1 MFDRLPKY
9 TAAYAVAI
17 GGLLLTCLSSWNV
30 RQELQASH
38 LREFE
43 WAAADRIQSVRA
55 VVGQG
60 LDALQEMPV
69 LFHSTEAID
78 ENEFRVF
85 ADSLLE
91 RRPYI
96 DALLWAPLLV
106 SPRQGRPSIDAPGR
120 RPDNVASPGE
130 VRVPVVLSASRAGS
144 GVEPGVDL
152 NAIGELATLFKR
164 ARETRNIAVSGRM
177 ELAQAVGEPIHVVY
191 AALPLCAKG
200 EGKRAAAAC
209 PPGRR
214 PDPIGFM
221 IGIYNIEKMIHVAIS
236 LLEPRGVEVLVRD
249 ESAVGDARFLSFY
262 ASRLDPGAAATAA
275 GLPPEADSDQPRMT
289 ATIPFGDREWS
300 VTCVATDVFR
310 SAEAFNRA
318 HWLVL
323 LGGILFTALLSF
335 YLVRSQRELDD
346 RISLAQ
352 TIFEREEL
360 FRQLAETVDVVFWAI
375 NAALTRLEYI
385 GPAFR
390 QIAGGEAS
398 FDHPSPALMLDIF
411 AADDRRTL
419 VAAISQLQ
427 SEGGR
432 FTIVLPVSRGD
443 RGLRWLRVCGFP
455 VREPGCTLSRI
466 VGFFED
472 ITEHKL
478 AEDALRDSEARLR
491 TLFNHSPDLI
501 FTVDREASILLTNR
515 PLLNPLGG
523 AGEKRSELI
532 LPPDV
537 RDGYLQKLRQVFTS
551 GRVEHFQY
559 ASSDNT
565 WWEIRMVPITSA
577 TAVIAAMVVITDIT
591 ENRKLQWQAIR
602 NARLASL
609 GVLSAGIAHE
619 INNPNHAI
627 MTNASLLT
635 RIWQDA
641 LPILDEYEREQGAF
655 MLAGLRFAQARETI
669 RQGMSDIGQNAKR
682 IQKIVDNLKHLGR
695 QDRGQ
700 MDERADIGKVLR
712 GAVALLEARIRKHTD
727 VFAVDLPQAL
737 PAVKGNVQQLEQVFI
752 NVIVNALES
761 LPDRT
766 RSVRVAAR
774 PDSTGT
780 RVIVEVADQ
789 GKGIAEDVMP
799 HLGEPFY
806 TTKAESG
813 GTGLGLSISSSIVD
827 KHGGVLRFASNEDR
841 GTTVSIDLPAATE
854 E

>member
-1 MFDRLPKY
+1 MFDRLPKHS
-9 TAAYAVAI
+9 AAYVVAI

-30 RQELQASH
+30 RHELQTSH
-38 LREFE
+38 QREFE

-60 LDALQEMPV
+60 LDALQEITA
-69 LFHSTEAID
+69 LFHSAQAVD
-78 ENEFRVF
+78 QNEFQVF
-85 ADSLLE
+85 AGSLLA
-91 RRPYI
+91 RRPYV
-96 DALLWAPLLV
+96 DSLLWAPLLI
-106 SPRQGRPSIDAPGR
+106 SPRQGSQRTAPAGSG
-120 RPDNVASPGE
+120 PDEVPGAGE
-130 VRVPVVLSASRAGS
+130 LRVPVLLSASRTGS

-152 NAIGELATLFKR
+152 NASGELAALFR
-164 ARETRNIAVSGRM
+164 QARESGTVAVSGRM
-177 ELAQAVGEPIHVVY
+177 KLAQAGKEAIHVVY
-191 AALPLCAKG
+191 AALPLYATG
-200 EGKRAAAAC
+200 EAQRAVAAGAPGK
-209 PPGRR
+209 R
-214 PDPIGFM
+214 PDPLGFV

-249 ESAVGDARFLSFY
+249 ESGIGDARFLYFY
-262 ASRLDPGAAATAA
+262 ASRLEPGAAATAA
-275 GLPPEADSDQPRMT
+275 GLPPEGDADQPWMT

-300 VTCVATDVFR
+300 VTCVATHAFR
-310 SAEAFNRA
+310 SAEAFTRA

-335 YLVRSQRELDD
+335 YLVRSRRELDD
-346 RISLAQ
+346 RIRLTQ
-352 TIFEREEL
+352 TIYEREEL
-360 FRQLAETVDVVFWAI
+360 FRQLAETVDVVFWAT
-375 NAALTRLEYI
+375 NADVTRLEYI

-390 QIAGGEAS
+390 QIAGSEARL
-398 FDHPSPALMLDIF
+398 DDPSPALMLDIF
-411 AADDRRTL
+411 EGDDRATL
-419 VAAISQLQ
+419 VEAIRQLQ
-427 SEGGR
+427 TEGGR
-432 FTIVLPVSRGD
+432 FTVVLPVSLGD
-443 RGLRWLRVCGFP
+443 HGLRWLRVCGFP
-455 VREPGCTLSRI
+455 VREPGCELSRI

-501 FTVDREASILLTNR
+501 FTVDREAGILLTNR
-515 PLLNPLGG
+515 PFLYPVGG
-523 AGEKRSELI
+523 AGEKQSELI

-537 RDGYLQKLRQVFTS
+537 RNSYRQKLRQLFTS

-559 ASSDNT
+559 ASSDDT

-627 MTNASLLT
+627 LTNASLLT

-641 LPILDEYEREQGAF
+641 LPILNDYEQEQGAF
-655 MLAGLRFAQARETI
+655 MLAGLRFAQARETME
-669 RQGMSDIGQNAKR
+669 QGMSDIGRNAKR
-682 IQKIVDNLKHLGR
+682 IQKIIDNLKHLGR
-695 QDRGQ
+695 QDRGH
-700 MDERADIGKVLR
+700 MDELADIGKVLS
-712 GAVALLEARIRKHTD
+712 GAVALLEARIHKHTD
-727 VFAVDLPQAL
+727 VFALDLPEAL
-737 PAVKGNVQQLEQVFI
+737 PTVRGNVQQLEQVFI

-761 LPDRT
+761 LPERN
-766 RSVRVAAR
+766 RSVRVSAR
-774 PDSTGT
+774 PDSAGT

-789 GKGIAEDVMP
+789 GTGIPEDVMP
-799 HLGEPFY
+799 HIGEPFY
-806 TTKAESG
+806 TTKAEGG

-827 KHGGVLRFASNEDR
+827 KHGGVLRFATNDDH
-841 GTTVSIDLPAATE
+841 GTTVIIDLPAVTE